1 MHIMLQSMREFH
13 DNEGGRTFVI
23 GGFELTLTCTMQP
36 HDILK
41 VKNVVE
47 IYALRHGIQYLQ
59 F

>member
-1 MHIMLQSMREFH
+1 MREFR

-41 VKNVVE
+41 VSNIVE
-47 IYALRHGIQYLQ
+47 IHALRHVIQHLQ

>member
-1 MHIMLQSMREFH
+1 MREFH